1 VITEVNGLLDA
12 YEFGKAS
19 EVLYHFAWDEFCDWY
34 LELAKVPLAAG
45 GAAAGTTRQVLGF
58 VLDQMLR
65 LLHPVMP
72 FVTDE
77 LWTTLTGEDSVMVAP
92 WPTFAFT
99 DPAAEAE
106 LASVQRLV
114 TEIRRFRA
122 DQGLRPAQK
131 VVARL
136 AGIDSTS
143 IAGHEAAI
151 RSLLRLTEPDDRFS
165 VSAGLVS
172 EGVTVE
178 IDLAGTVDLVA
189 ERKRLDKDMAAARKE
204 AAQVSAK
211 LGNADFMA
219 KAPADVVAKA
229 RERLA
234 TAEAGIARL
243 EARLAAL

>member
-1 VITEVNGLLDA
+1 M
-12 YEFGKAS
+12 
-19 EVLYHFAWDEFCDWY
+19 
-34 LELAKVPLAAG
+34 AG
-45 GAAAGTTRQVLGF
+45 VRVH
-58 VLDQMLR
+58 R
-65 LLHPVMP
+65 PV
-72 FVTDE
+72 
-77 LWTTLTGEDSVMVAP
+77 A
-92 WPTFAFT
+92 
-99 DPAAEAE
+99 
-106 LASVQRLV
+106 
-114 TEIRRFRA
+114 
-122 DQGLRPAQK
+122 
-131 VVARL
+131 ARL

-189 ERKRLDKDMAAARKE
+189 ERKRLDKDIGAARKE
-204 AAQVSAK
+204 AVQVSAK
-211 LGNADFMA
+211 LGNAGFMA

-234 TAEAGIARL
+234 TAEADLARL

>member
-1 VITEVNGLLDA
+1 M
-12 YEFGKAS
+12 
-19 EVLYHFAWDEFCDWY
+19 
-34 LELAKVPLAAG
+34 
-45 GAAAGTTRQVLGF
+45 
-58 VLDQMLR
+58 LDQMLR

-77 LWTTLTGEDSVMVAP
+77 LWTTLTGQDSVMMAP
-92 WPTFAFT
+92 WPAFAFT

-131 VVARL
+131 VTARL
-136 AGIDSTS
+136 AGIDSTP
-143 IAGHEAAI
+143 IGAHAAAI
-151 RSLLRLTEPDDRFS
+151 RSLLRLTEPGEEFT
-165 VSAGLVS
+165 VSAGLAC

-178 IDLAGTVDLVA
+178 IDLAGTVDVVA
-189 ERKRLDKDMAAARKE
+189 ERKRLDKDLAAARKE

-211 LGNADFMA
+211 LGNPDFMA
-219 KAPADVVAKA
+219 KAPAAVVANA

-234 TAEAGIARL
+234 AAEADIARL
-243 EARLAAL
+243 EGRLAALANR